1 MNAFERAVDAIAR
14 LAGAV
19 AAVSVLLM
27 MLIVGYGVVLRY
39 GFGQPQ
45 VWTDEL
51 VAYLVVLA
59 VMLAAAEVLR
69 RGEHISIDLLTE
81 RLGARARRG
90 IDIAGMIAVIAL
102 SAVLV
107 VSGYDM
113 AAFSQS
119 MGIRSTGHLA
129 TPEWIPQAALP
140 LGYGLLAL
148 AALSR
153 LLRLLAGRDGG

>member
-1 MNAFERAVDAIAR
+1 MNLFERAVDAIAR
-14 LAGAV
+14 AAGAI
-19 AAVSVLLM
+19 AAVSVILM

-39 GFGQPQ
+39 GFNQPQ

-90 IDIAGMIAVIAL
+90 IDIAGMLAVIVL
-102 SAVLV
+102 SIVMV

-113 AAFSQS
+113 VAFAQS

-140 LGYGLLAL
+140 LGYGLLAV

-153 LLRLLAGRDGG
+153 LLRLLRGPEAG

>member
-14 LAGAV
+14 AAGAV

-153 LLRLLAGRDGG
+153 LLRLLRGPEAG

>member
-1 MNAFERAVDAIAR
+1 MNLFERAVDAIAR
-14 LAGAV
+14 AAGAV
-19 AAVSVLLM
+19 AAVSVILM

-39 GFGQPQ
+39 GFNQPQ

-59 VMLAAAEVLR
+59 VMLAAAEVLS

-102 SAVLV
+102 SVVLV

-113 AAFSQS
+113 VAFSQS

-153 LLRLLAGRDGG
+153 LLRLLAGRTE

>member
-14 LAGAV
+14 AAGAV